1 MSLINWKVELKLTW
15 TKYCVLSVAGTDND
29 NGNNNDNNIIFTIKD
44 TQLHVPV
51 VTLLARDN
59 QKLSKLLSKGFKRP
73 VYWNAHK
80 TKSNSKDT
88 ANKFWYLLESS
99 FVRVNRSFGLVY
111 TNKPTMLKDLM
122 LENIIYQKI

>member
-1 MSLINWKVELKLTW
+1 MSLINWKVELKFTW
-15 TKYCVLSVAGTDND
+15 TKYSVLSVAGTDND

-44 TQLHVPV
+44 TQLHVPI
-51 VTLLARDN
+51 VTLLATGN
-59 QKLSKLLSKGFKRP
+59 QKLSELLSKGFKRP

-99 FVRVNRSFGLVY
+99 FVSVNR
-111 TNKPTMLKDLM
+111 
-122 LENIIYQKI
+122 